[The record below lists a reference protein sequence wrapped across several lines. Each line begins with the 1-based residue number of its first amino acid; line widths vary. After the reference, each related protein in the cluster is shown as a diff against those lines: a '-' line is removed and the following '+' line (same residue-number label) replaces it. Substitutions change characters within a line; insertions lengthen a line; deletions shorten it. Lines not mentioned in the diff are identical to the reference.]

1 MKLSDR
7 QTLSLPLELFKTGVS
22 LVQIGTTCTAEQLP
36 GTHTSLLDSSHIK
49 ICSSQQPA
57 RKKTT
62 EIMADAPNQHNLG
75 GFGRLQEESNG
86 DIRSQSSTFPVYSDS
101 QPSLSNRTN
110 HRPPDQPPLN
120 WQCGSPPNTLH
131 PIQNMPLA
139 VQTVS
144 YHPEITQHMYSSGP
158 AHASST
164 GYSAPRP
171 QYDPGL
177 YIRNR
182 SPPQH
187 ALQGPHHTP
196 LNPSAFSKPAVY
208 PYPGLNP
215 SNEISDVPI
224 PGYVGCGMS
233 NEPVD
238 LRSSHARNLT
248 SDVNGYGSDGITK
261 SHGAS
266 MSSRKSPRPVKPCEY
281 CSQLQ
286 SAANIA
292 RHRRKCPR
300 NPGKGRDFASSSS
313 GPTGQ

>member
-1 MKLSDR
+1 
-7 QTLSLPLELFKTGVS
+7 
-22 LVQIGTTCTAEQLP
+22 
-36 GTHTSLLDSSHIK
+36 
-49 ICSSQQPA
+49 
-57 RKKTT
+57 
-62 EIMADAPNQHNLG
+62 MADAPNQHNLG

-196 LNPSAFSKPAVY
+196 VNPSAFSKPAVY

-238 LRSSHARNLT
+238 LRSSHPRNLT

-281 CSQLQ
+281 CLLQILRAIVGSALEILEKGETLLALAPGPQANSHKVCCIRERVNARPLAIGEFLWTFVSPAPRPCLIFAAFISRGLARDAVDSSRQKQLG
-286 SAANIA
+286 
-292 RHRRKCPR
+292 
-300 NPGKGRDFASSSS
+300 PGHL
-313 GPTGQ
+313 TL